1 MPPHQIHQ
9 FDEIQWVSRIRR
21 VLQEELESDDDDRP
35 ASISDVPKA
44 LLCSQPDAYIPQIL
58 ALGPYHRHREE
69 LHDMER
75 YKLAAARRMQSRLP
89 GVKFLDVVALFI
101 KLELPIRAH
110 YHRYLK
116 FNGETLAWMM
126 ALDISFLLEFLQII
140 ATSKGKMVGRAPSR
154 MSHLVGLDRRTS
166 AYNMLLCDALMLEN
180 QIPLFLLQKA
190 LEMQCSSSQ
199 IAAQISS
206 SMLIGF
212 LIEVSPFKTLDI
224 SPWIDAGQH
233 AHLLELLYHTVA
245 PNPEELFETVEG
257 DEETE
262 QEPQVY
268 VRVRFFLKAIA
279 AFVFNRGRALVSAV
293 VKFLVTIPWRTIK
306 SIPALSIIAHPVE
319 QLLSSQ
325 KDQNSE
331 PARGISTHGR
341 STTPLLEEIAIP
353 SVTELTK
360 AGVKFSAM
368 NGDISAIEF
377 HAQTATLHLPA
388 ISLDVNAEVVLRNL
402 VAYEASIGSR
412 PLIFSRYVELMNG
425 IIDTAEDA
433 KLLRE
438 AGVVL
443 NHLKSDEEVAE
454 LWNSMTRS
462 VRLTRVP
469 ALDRVIEE
477 VNSYH
482 SSRWRVRAR
491 RFMKNY
497 VAASWECLVLLAVL
511 LLFFIIS
518 VQAFCVLFWM
528 LPGTCH
534 KSSGM
539 HFKSIR
545 WLTFLVPYSLI
556 LIRYLIQHLI
566 CHTCCH
572 QMKLLLLLFL
582 LLIFKTRMLLLFMM
596 EKDNLVLLAFGGCS
610 EFLDT
615 IKFGFWT
622 EVCHN
627 GANLD
632 MKLNLRHL
640 KWQFHELLQ
649 SVKLLKTYI
658 MVNWLDL
665 PHLKQNFSLIWYG
678 RWNRSNKI

>member
-21 VLQEELESDDDDRP
+21 VLEEELESDDDDRP

-44 LLCSQPDAYIPQIL
+44 LLCSKPDAYIPQIL

-126 ALDISFLLEFLQII
+126 ALDMSFLLEFLQII

-190 LEMQCSSSQ
+190 LELQCSSSQ

-262 QEPQVY
+262 REPQVC
-268 VRVRFFLKAIA
+268 VRIKFFLRAIA
-279 AFVFNRGRALVSAV
+279 AFIFKRGRALVSAV

-331 PARGISTHGR
+331 PARGISTHDR

-377 HAQTATLHLPA
+377 DTHTATLHLPT

-482 SSRWRVRAR
+482 GSRWRVRTR

-497 VAASWECLVLLAVL
+497 AAASWECLVLLAVL
-511 LLFFIIS
+511 LLFFIVS
-518 VQAFCVLFWM
+518 VQAFCVLY
-528 LPGTCH
+528 GCDVQD
-534 KSSGM
+534 SSRENTAM
-539 HFKSIR
+539 IR
-545 WLTFLVPYSLI
+545 HSQPVP
-556 LIRYLIQHLI
+556 
-566 CHTCCH
+566 
-572 QMKLLLLLFL
+572 
-582 LLIFKTRMLLLFMM
+582 
-596 EKDNLVLLAFGGCS
+596 
-610 EFLDT
+610 
-615 IKFGFWT
+615 
-622 EVCHN
+622 
-627 GANLD
+627 
-632 MKLNLRHL
+632 
-640 KWQFHELLQ
+640 
-649 SVKLLKTYI
+649 
-658 MVNWLDL
+658 
-665 PHLKQNFSLIWYG
+665 
-678 RWNRSNKI
+678 

>member
-1 MPPHQIHQ
+1 
-9 FDEIQWVSRIRR
+9 
-21 VLQEELESDDDDRP
+21 
-35 ASISDVPKA
+35 
-44 LLCSQPDAYIPQIL
+44 
-58 ALGPYHRHREE
+58 
-69 LHDMER
+69 
-75 YKLAAARRMQSRLP
+75 
-89 GVKFLDVVALFI
+89 
-101 KLELPIRAH
+101 
-110 YHRYLK
+110 
-116 FNGETLAWMM
+116 
-126 ALDISFLLEFLQII
+126 
-140 ATSKGKMVGRAPSR
+140 

-190 LEMQCSSSQ
+190 LGMQCSSSQ
-199 IAAQISS
+199 IAAQVSS

-233 AHLLELLYHTVA
+233 AHLLELLYQTVA
-245 PNPEELFETVEG
+245 PNPEELFETIEG
-257 DEETE
+257 NEENE
-262 QEPQVY
+262 EEPQVY
-268 VRVRFFLKAIA
+268 VRIRFFLKAIA
-279 AFVFNRGRALVSAV
+279 AFIFNRGRALVSAV

-331 PARGISTHGR
+331 PARGISTHDR

-377 HAQTATLHLPA
+377 DAQTATLHLPT

-412 PLIFSRYVELMNG
+412 PLIVSRYVELMNG

-477 VNSYH
+477 VFTDLSDRKKTHMTAQYMR
-482 SSRWRVRAR
+482 SDSVSVEQALLVQARVGYLVRDCLGTYNGYGAPVPEVLIAPVAYRVVVLRRGFRGPRGEVRGVPPAIGEGRSCLPYLCQVGRMMADPPIFVSGRAQLRQVGHVVGPAVRGR
-491 RFMKNY
+491 RD
-497 VAASWECLVLLAVL
+497 VAARS
-511 LLFFIIS
+511 
-518 VQAFCVLFWM
+518 
-528 LPGTCH
+528 
-534 KSSGM
+534 
-539 HFKSIR
+539 
-545 WLTFLVPYSLI
+545 TF
-556 LIRYLIQHLI
+556 
-566 CHTCCH
+566 
-572 QMKLLLLLFL
+572 
-582 LLIFKTRMLLLFMM
+582 
-596 EKDNLVLLAFGGCS
+596 
-610 EFLDT
+610 
-615 IKFGFWT
+615 
-622 EVCHN
+622 
-627 GANLD
+627 
-632 MKLNLRHL
+632 
-640 KWQFHELLQ
+640 
-649 SVKLLKTYI
+649 
-658 MVNWLDL
+658 
-665 PHLKQNFSLIWYG
+665 
-678 RWNRSNKI
+678 

>member
-1 MPPHQIHQ
+1 
-9 FDEIQWVSRIRR
+9 
-21 VLQEELESDDDDRP
+21 
-35 ASISDVPKA
+35 
-44 LLCSQPDAYIPQIL
+44 
-58 ALGPYHRHREE
+58 
-69 LHDMER
+69 
-75 YKLAAARRMQSRLP
+75 
-89 GVKFLDVVALFI
+89 
-101 KLELPIRAH
+101 
-110 YHRYLK
+110 
-116 FNGETLAWMM
+116 MM

-140 ATSKGKMVGRAPSR
+140 ATSKGKMVGRAPPSR

-190 LEMQCSSSQ
+190 LEMQYSSSQ

-224 SPWIDAGQH
+224 SPWIDAGRH

-268 VRVRFFLKAIA
+268 VRIGFFLEAIA
-279 AFVFNRGRALVSAV
+279 AFIFNRGRALVSAV

-319 QLLSSQ
+319 QLFSSQ

-331 PARGISTHGR
+331 PARGISTHDR

-353 SVTELTK
+353 SVTELKK

-377 HAQTATLHLPA
+377 DAQTATLHLPT
-388 ISLDVNAEVVLRNL
+388 ISLDVNAVVVLRNL

-443 NHLKSDEEVAE
+443 NHLKNDEEVAE

-482 SSRWRVRAR
+482 SSRWRVRTR

-518 VQAFCVLFWM
+518 VQAFCVLYGCGLQDSNRENTAM
-528 LPGTCH
+528 
-534 KSSGM
+534 
-539 HFKSIR
+539 IR
-545 WLTFLVPYSLI
+545 HSQRVP
-556 LIRYLIQHLI
+556 
-566 CHTCCH
+566 
-572 QMKLLLLLFL
+572 
-582 LLIFKTRMLLLFMM
+582 
-596 EKDNLVLLAFGGCS
+596 
-610 EFLDT
+610 
-615 IKFGFWT
+615 
-622 EVCHN
+622 
-627 GANLD
+627 
-632 MKLNLRHL
+632 
-640 KWQFHELLQ
+640 
-649 SVKLLKTYI
+649 
-658 MVNWLDL
+658 
-665 PHLKQNFSLIWYG
+665 
-678 RWNRSNKI
+678 